1 MSENSQSAV
10 SFGIISIIFGALAL
24 GVQLLGGLCCGWIG
38 WPLVVVAIIC
48 ALMTIG
54 GNQTAKTY
62 GLIGAFL
69 SIIGIIIQLLV
80 LSGSIH
86 GLTR

>member
-10 SFGIISIIFGALAL
+10 SFGIVSIIFGALAL
-24 GVQLLGGLCCGWIG
+24 GVQLLGGLCWIG